1 MNFYDSQ
8 ENEIRLPFCRSFSIF
23 WNMFM
28 VFAPKF
34 FIHWRGVRDDLQSFI
49 LLSKVM
55 QHNTNIKPGIFNNL
69 MRKRS
74 LRDIH

>member
-1 MNFYDSQ
+1 MA
-8 ENEIRLPFCRSFSIF
+8 
-23 WNMFM
+23 
-28 VFAPKF
+28 FAPKF

-55 QHNTNIKPGIFNNL
+55 EHNTNIKPGIFNNL